1 MAGARIGIP
10 PMQRGT
16 KIVLVVIVAAS
27 LFAGIT
33 LYVESTLRD
42 AFHRQLLV
50 VRATSVVSSNGD
62 AGTGVPA
69 DFGPH
74 CANASF
80 AQSGALI
87 LDSDV
92 IPANATGVVY
102 VKYEP
107 DDLFAP
113 TRGPGDRVAL
123 FFFRSDA
130 RAFDIVSTVN
140 VNRTLFRMEDRNAS
154 LLIDNVAYGAGQQ
167 YRFAF
172 GTGVQY
178 AEFTYLVTETFTVTS
193 LGFTTVTVQPP
204 QPCP

>member
-1 MAGARIGIP
+1 
-10 PMQRGT
+10 MQRGT

-50 VRATSVVSSNGD
+50 IRATDVVTSNGD
-62 AGTGVPA
+62 TGTGIPA

-92 IPANATGVVY
+92 IPPNATGVVY
-102 VKYEP
+102 VRYQP
-107 DDLFAP
+107 DASFSP
-113 TRGPGDRVAL
+113 RSGGGDDVAV

-130 RAFDIVSTVN
+130 SALDMMSTVN
-140 VNRTLFRMEDRNAS
+140 AAVALFRMQAENAT
-154 LLIDNVAYGAGQQ
+154 LRIDGTVAGP
-167 YRFAF
+167 AF
-172 GTGVQY
+172 TANYTTAVQHLG
-178 AEFTYLVTETFTVTS
+178 FTYTVTEAWTITN
-193 LGFTTVTVQPP
+193 LGLTTVTVQPP
-204 QPCP
+204 QLCQ

>member
-1 MAGARIGIP
+1 
-10 PMQRGT
+10 MQRGT

-27 LFAGIT
+27 LFAGVT
-33 LYVESTLRD
+33 LYLESSLRD

-50 VRATSVVSSNGD
+50 VRATNVVTSNGS
-62 AGTGVPA
+62 AGTGIPA

-92 IPANATGVVY
+92 IPPNATGVVY
-102 VKYEP
+102 VRYQP
-107 DDLFAP
+107 DSSFAP
-113 TRGPGDRVAL
+113 RSGGGDDVAV

-130 RAFDIVSTVN
+130 RTFDMMSTVN
-140 VNRTLFRMEDRNAS
+140 GAVALFRMRAENATV
-154 LLIDNVAYGAGQQ
+154 LIDGTVAGP
-167 YRFAF
+167 AF
-172 GTGVQY
+172 TANYTTGVQHLGSPY
-178 AEFTYLVTETFTVTS
+178 AVTEAWTITN

-204 QPCP
+204 QLCQ

>member
-1 MAGARIGIP
+1 
-10 PMQRGT
+10 MQRGT

-50 VRATSVVSSNGD
+50 IRATDVVTSNGD
-62 AGTGVPA
+62 AGTEIPA

-92 IPANATGVVY
+92 IPPNATGVVY
-102 VKYEP
+102 VRYQP
-107 DDLFAP
+107 DASFSP
-113 TRGPGDRVAL
+113 RSGGGDDVAV

-130 RAFDIVSTVN
+130 RALDMMSTVN
-140 VNRTLFRMEDRNAS
+140 AAVALFRMQAENAT
-154 LLIDNVAYGAGQQ
+154 LRIDGTVAGP
-167 YRFAF
+167 AF
-172 GTGVQY
+172 TANYTTGVRHLG
-178 AEFTYLVTETFTVTS
+178 FTYTVTEAWTITN
-193 LGFTTVTVQPP
+193 LGLTTVTVQPP
-204 QPCP
+204 QLCQ

>member
-1 MAGARIGIP
+1 
-10 PMQRGT
+10 MQRGT

-102 VKYEP
+102 VRYEP
-107 DDLFAP
+107 DASFAP
-113 TRGPGDRVAL
+113 RSGGGDDVAV

-130 RAFDIVSTVN
+130 RAFDMVSTVN
-140 VNRTLFRMEDRNAS
+140 VAVVLFRMQSENAT
-154 LLIDNVAYGAGQQ
+154 LRIDGAAVGPTFTAN
-167 YRFAF
+167 YT
-172 GTGVQY
+172 TGVQHRG
-178 AEFTYLVTETFTVTS
+178 FTYTVTEMWTIAN

-204 QPCP
+204 QPCA